1 MIADTGHQTIKH
13 VVDGETKECE
23 NVYIY
28 VYTHI
33 YIHTYIH
40 TYIYI
45 YIYIYIDR

>member
-1 MIADTGHQTIKH
+1 MITDTGYQTITH

-33 YIHTYIH
+33 YIYIYIH
-40 TYIYI
+40 I